1 MKKKLSIKKEVQKIQ
16 NSNQDIEVLI
26 LKLERL
32 LQQCPTGESSDKD
45 TVRKV
50 LLARSGDLEQNS
62 GKIRAIPGLL
72 VHSPYSQN
80 GLSTSP

>member
-1 MKKKLSIKKEVQKIQ
+1 MAVAISGNAKRI
-16 NSNQDIEVLI
+16 N
-26 LKLERL
+26 
-32 LQQCPTGESSDKD
+32 
-45 TVRKV
+45 
-50 LLARSGDLEQNS
+50 LARSGDLEQNS

>member
-1 MKKKLSIKKEVQKIQ
+1 MI
-16 NSNQDIEVLI
+16 VLKNI
-26 LKLERL
+26 N
-32 LQQCPTGESSDKD
+32 
-45 TVRKV
+45 
-50 LLARSGDLEQNS
+50 LARSGDLEQNS

>member
-1 MKKKLSIKKEVQKIQ
+1 MNKDIFEGKWEEVK
-16 NSNQDIEVLI
+16 
-26 LKLERL
+26 
-32 LQQCPTGESSDKD
+32 
-45 TVRKV
+45 
-50 LLARSGDLEQNS
+50 LARSGDLEQNS

>member
-1 MKKKLSIKKEVQKIQ
+1 MSIET
-16 NSNQDIEVLI
+16 E
-26 LKLERL
+26 LKDLVE
-32 LQQCPTGESSDKD
+32 T
-45 TVRKV
+45 
-50 LLARSGDLEQNS
+50 LARSGDLEQNS

>member
-1 MKKKLSIKKEVQKIQ
+1 MDSTSQLSH
-16 NSNQDIEVLI
+16 
-26 LKLERL
+26 
-32 LQQCPTGESSDKD
+32 
-45 TVRKV
+45 
-50 LLARSGDLEQNS
+50 LARSGDLEQNS

>member
-1 MKKKLSIKKEVQKIQ
+1 MGATQSRSLVKVRPEETPKELV
-16 NSNQDIEVLI
+16 NMFLIE
-26 LKLERL
+26 L
-32 LQQCPTGESSDKD
+32 LAKGYPLANKG
-45 TVRKV
+45 
-50 LLARSGDLEQNS
+50 LARSGDLEQNS